1 MKPRSGRL
9 VAPMFVLGL
18 LAGGALG
25 SWGQRALFHKHMRSG
40 DQDVPRALARLDAEL
55 GLSPEQKAVVE
66 KILSGKQTE
75 LAALEKER
83 RDRSDAERLAVR
95 REIAQQLSPDQ
106 QSKFKVLCDTAD
118 KRIQERWPQP
128 R

>member
-1 MKPRSGRL
+1 MRSGSGKL
-9 VAPMFVLGL
+9 VVPIFVLGL
-18 LAGGALG
+18 LGGAALG
-25 SWGQRALFHKHMRSG
+25 SWGQRALFHRHLRRG

-55 GLSPEQKAVVE
+55 GLSSGQKEAVE
-66 KILSGKQTE
+66 KILLGKQTE

-95 REIAQQLSPDQ
+95 REIAQQLTPDQ
-106 QSKFKVLCDTAD
+106 QAKFKNLCDTAD
-118 KRIQERWPQP
+118 KRILERWPEP